1 MRPVKPGEEN
11 FMVNFK
17 DIHAVVVED
26 DTPSADVLTDLLR
39 QLEINYTVLL
49 DGSSIIAAMHQFG
62 RVDVVFLDLEM
73 PNSTGYQVLADIQAL
88 PDFAGIPVVAYTS
101 HTSEMSNARKAGFH
115 SFLGKPLRGKVFAN
129 LLAKILDRE
138 PVWDVR

>member
-1 MRPVKPGEEN
+1 M
-11 FMVNFK
+11 MDFK
-17 DIHAVVVED
+17 AIHAVVVED

-39 QLEINYTVLL
+39 QLEIDYAVLS
-49 DGSSIIAAMHQFG
+49 DGNSVIAAMRHFG

-73 PNSTGYQVLADIQAL
+73 PNSTGYQVLADIQAM

-115 SFLGKPLRGKVFAN
+115 SFLGKPLRGKVFAD
-129 LLAKILDRE
+129 LLAKILDNQ